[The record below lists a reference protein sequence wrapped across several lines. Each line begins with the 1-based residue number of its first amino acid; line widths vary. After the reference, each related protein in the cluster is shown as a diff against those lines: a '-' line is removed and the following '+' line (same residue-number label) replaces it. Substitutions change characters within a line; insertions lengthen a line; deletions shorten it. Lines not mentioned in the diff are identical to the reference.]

1 MKWIDVISKGVLPL
15 LSPGFILLFSF
26 TANDNDLQMELLQPM
41 TMIYRWKRACP
52 SP

>member
-26 TANDNDLQMELLQPM
+26 TANDNDLQMEEGMSFTIGLCV
-41 TMIYRWKRACP
+41 Y
-52 SP
+52 